1 MLRPSVTAIDLV
13 RDIAGVSKPR
23 AERTRKLIRGA
34 RSDKVGIVVAPG
46 SARHLLGQR
55 QKPRNGEVGYAVAPL
70 ADHQPVDNR
79 PRRRPGRPRSG
90 SLLAADKTV
99 KIGINLPFTG
109 ADAHDAELIKD
120 GAMLAIDE
128 ANAAGGVG
136 GYKIDVLQ
144 LDDGT
149 ATAGQYDP
157 AQAATNARKMVSD
170 DSVVAAIGP
179 QMSGS
184 GKAMSPILSQ
194 GDLATITPSS
204 TNPDITNPKFA
215 AQYRPGGKAIYF
227 RTVTTDAFQGPNMAN
242 YFADTLKVKS
252 VYVLDDSG
260 AYGVGLADAF
270 QAQAKKRG
278 INVLGRDQLNPKE
291 ADYTTTLTKIKSL
304 NPDALYYGGVAQ
316 AGVKVVKQSY
326 DIIPN
331 IIKAGGD
338 GVYGAEILKGA
349 GFPAAQG
356 WYATIAAPNML
367 ENPDAAPIDR
377 ALRQEIRQAARQL
390 LDHRLRRRA
399 RHPRRGQAGRRV
411 GQGGD
416 PRRGARR
423 DPAIARQDL
432 AGRGQL
438 RRQRRHR
445 EPGHQRLPD
454 HPKRQIS
461 ARRRPP
467 PVQVYRGGAGEL
479 VSGAVGAAKRL
490 VTRTVRPP

>member
-1 MLRPSVTAIDLV
+1 MLSRRALIINLSTTALV
-13 RDIAGVSKPR
+13 
-23 AERTRKLIRGA
+23 GA
-34 RSDKVGIVVAPG
+34 
-46 SARHLLGQR
+46 
-55 QKPRNGEVGYAVAPL
+55 L
-70 ADHQPVDNR
+70 AA
-79 PRRRPGRPRSG
+79 RSG
-90 SLLAADKTV
+90 SSFAADKTV

-120 GAMLAIDE
+120 GAMLAFDE
-128 ANAAGGVG
+128 ANANGGVA
-136 GYKIDVLQ
+136 GYKIDVLL

-194 GDLATITPSS
+194 GGLATITPSS

-215 AQYRPGGKAIYF
+215 GQYRPKGKAVYF

-242 YFADTLKVKS
+242 YFADVLKVKS

-304 NPDALYYGGVAQ
+304 SPDALYYGGVGQ

-326 DIIPN
+326 DIVPN
-331 IIKAGGD
+331 IIKSGGD
-338 GVYGAEILKGA
+338 GVYGAEILTGA

-356 WYATIAAPNML
+356 WYATTASPNVV
-367 ENPDAAPIDR
+367 ENPDAAPFIEHFAKKYGKQPDNYSITAYDG
-377 ALRQEIRQAARQL
+377 ALVILAAIKQV
-390 LDHRLRRRA
+390 
-399 RHPRRGQAGRRV
+399 AG
-411 GQGGD
+411 
-416 PRRGARR
+416 
-423 DPAIARQDL
+423 
-432 AGRGQL
+432 
-438 RRQRRHR
+438 
-445 EPGHQRLPD
+445 
-454 HPKRQIS
+454 
-461 ARRRPP
+461 
-467 PVQVYRGGAGEL
+467 
-479 VSGAVGAAKRL
+479 SGKE
-490 VTRTVRPP
+490 VTRDLVRDTIQESHVKTLQGEVSFDANGDIENRVVSVFQITKNDKYPLDDVLHQYKYMGVAPASS